1 MKILFLDLLY
11 WNYAI
16 DDQNTNFALGDNFTL
31 TDPRYPSM
39 GIGKPLAESLL
50 STGVEPI
57 HLYLNAP
64 FLYNSSKNNSV
75 NPNWFF
81 GSEKLT
87 KAILFSQG
95 IKLAIQQMKEHK
107 PDVVWIFCPRHLPP
121 IILNNFKRYTKLLV
135 GHLSSIEPRNGWL
148 NNYDLLLT
156 SHPGFVLDW
165 REKYNKQVELFKPA
179 FQEKYA
185 TNTSLV
191 DRKHK
196 LIFAGKLSS
205 DHEKRIEFLQDIVE
219 GLDIEVYADLNSG
232 TPLNSSLKKVIKPP
246 KWGEEYFKLLGDSGI
261 ILNVHGEIA
270 GNYSANI
277 RLVEASGAGG
287 LLVTEKSPNLHE
299 YFGSVPIP
307 TYENSAD
314 LLVLLEKLTKNLYQ
328 YQEIATLSQQIVLKD
343 HSYTVRAKEV
353 IEVLSKIL

>member
-11 WNYAI
+11 WNYLI
-16 DDQNTNFALGDNFTL
+16 DDQNTNFIFGDNLTL
-31 TDPRYPSM
+31 SDPRYPSM
-39 GIGKPLAESLL
+39 GIGKPLAEALL
-50 STGVEPI
+50 STGLEPI

-64 FLYNSSKNNSV
+64 FLYNSNNKFFVNHKRYFGNDKLSKAV
-75 NPNWFF
+75 
-81 GSEKLT
+81 
-87 KAILFSQG
+87 LFSRG
-95 IKLAIQQMKEHK
+95 IKLALEQMKIHK

-121 IILNNFKRYTKLLV
+121 IILNKFKRYTKLLV
-135 GHLSSIEPRNGWL
+135 GHLSSTEPRNDWL

-185 TNTSLV
+185 SKTSLV
-191 DRKHK
+191 NRKHK

-205 DHEKRIEFLQDIVE
+205 DHEKRIKVLQDIVE
-219 GLDIEVYADLNSG
+219 GFDIEVYADVNSRI
-232 TPLNSSLKKVIKPP
+232 PLSSSLRKIIKPP
-246 KWGEEYFKLLGDSGI
+246 KWGEEYFKLLGDSSI

-299 YFGSVPIP
+299 YFDSVPIP

-314 LLVLLEKLTKNLYQ
+314 LLVLLGQLTEKLNQ
-328 YQEIATLSQQIVLKD
+328 HQEIATLSQQIVLKD
-343 HSYTVRAKEV
+343 HTYKVRAKEV
-353 IEVLSKIL
+353 IEMVSKIL